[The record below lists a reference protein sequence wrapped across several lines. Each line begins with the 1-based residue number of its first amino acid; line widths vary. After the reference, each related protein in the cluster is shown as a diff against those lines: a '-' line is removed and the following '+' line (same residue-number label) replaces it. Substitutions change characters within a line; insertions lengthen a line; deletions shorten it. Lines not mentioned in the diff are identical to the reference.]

1 MLTMGC
7 TGEAAAASLTMDL
20 SLLAVVARRS
30 LTTYQTS
37 CFCPA
42 TRFAGLKGSSLLVVA
57 DMARGRRQ
65 LVGHLKVADGLFV
78 EGWIDLIAGV
88 TILRMA
94 VSLAHKETLKSHELQ
109 RLARESLLV
118 RSIACS
124 SPSSAVIKRGQFRE
138 NAGLARRVTPE

>member
-57 DMARGRRQ
+57 DMARCGRDQ
-65 LVGHLKVADGLFV
+65 LVGHFRVGDGLLV
-78 EGWIDLIAGV
+78 AVRMDVVARV

-94 VSLAHKETLKSHELQ
+94 VSLAHGRSAKSH
-109 RLARESLLV
+109 
-118 RSIACS
+118 
-124 SPSSAVIKRGQFRE
+124 KW
-138 NAGLARRVTPE
+138 